1 MILFSLIAPSIA
13 EEAPK
18 VMAGANS
25 GGCLANYKYGS
36 RSRHNFIAL
45 SSAKIMLR
53 RPTND
58 MSSYSVID
66 LDIKAIIDETTKGT
80 ADGYTAAT
88 KIYTEG
94 ANSKKSDGTLRNI
107 KGWTIKTAEPLG
119 KLYNNYGW
127 NPHGLLQAALAGTDD
142 PVYGNFST
150 GVIAKEVCPLVALIS
165 LVI

>member
-1 MILFSLIAPSIA
+1 
-13 EEAPK
+13 
-18 VMAGANS
+18 
-25 GGCLANYKYGS
+25 
-36 RSRHNFIAL
+36 
-45 SSAKIMLR
+45 MLR

-107 KGWTIKTAEPLG
+107 KGWTIKAAEPLG
-119 KLYNNYGW
+119 KLYNTYAW
-127 NPHGLLQAALAGTDD
+127 NPHGLLQAALAGTND

-150 GVIAKEVCPLVALIS
+150 GDIAKEVCPLVALIS
-165 LVI
+165 FVL